1 MESILAK
8 KYAQVLFDLCQSENM
23 TTAVI
28 QDLNNLA
35 RLMEES
41 SDFRNFIESPLI
53 SSEKRQRIL
62 KEVLKGKLISGTDKF
77 IRFLEIKSRL
87 YLLKEIC
94 RSFFKLKYTTKMALN
109 SDQVHALSEHLK
121 IKFNK
126 KIEPE
131 FEMSPEMIGGIKVR
145 IGNAIYD
152 GSIQTQLERFRRKI
166 IDLNKGGT

>member
-94 RSFFKLKYTTKMALN
+94 RSFFKLHNDAQGILNVKYTTKMALN
-109 SDQVHALSEHLK
+109 SDQVHAL
-121 IKFNK
+121 
-126 KIEPE
+126 
-131 FEMSPEMIGGIKVR
+131 
-145 IGNAIYD
+145 
-152 GSIQTQLERFRRKI
+152 
-166 IDLNKGGT
+166 